1 MDQNFNCC
9 FSDWIKRTK
18 YKQCRCGSKPEN
30 SPPFTQHHKSL
41 KKNPQYMKHSNKLK
55 ISAKITRSVFQVCI

>member
-18 YKQCRCGSKPEN
+18 YKQGRCGSKPEN
-30 SPPFTQHHKSL
+30 SPPFIYHHKSL
-41 KKNPQYMKHSNKLK
+41 QKKKDSEYMKHLNELK
-55 ISAKITRSVFQVCI
+55 ISAKI